1 MRSHTS
7 PLAASLLVGLLLSGA
22 AQAEQ
27 ETESEATP
35 AWQMLSVSQLNDRIL
50 KATKEVNAKEYA
62 IACSELLLLP
72 QEVHELQ
79 PQLTYNTW
87 FLLGQCHAGL
97 GLYPEARSY
106 FRKVVEADPTAA
118 RPRLDLALVE
128 QYLGNFSAANEQF
141 DYLRDDEELPEEIQD
156 KVDAIYG
163 QRPDRLRYFIEG
175 YFGTLTDSNINYGPE
190 SDVIRIYDKDFV
202 FNRESRPISGNGT
215 NLGARLSLEK
225 LLDRDTRLSGR
236 LSLDTVTYT
245 DNEDFDSSIL
255 DLNFACRQK
264 LWSGEYMIQP
274 RYASVKLGESTLFTV
289 MGLDGG
295 YAWLQG
301 DNLRLTGLLGYKNYT
316 YSTDDRRNTGEIKP
330 QFLAN
335 YRYSGKLIFNGRLG
349 YALGSASEESYSYTD
364 LELGAGLDY
373 AFSSTLMLSLNYEM
387 SSTSYSAEL
396 EGFDTVR
403 QDDRTK
409 LSAELSY
416 NLKQLGEFFKR
427 FNIDAGMREYTNSSN
442 VALFENSR
450 TQTYITLRATL

>member
-1 MRSHTS
+1 MD
-7 PLAASLLVGLLLSGA
+7 
-22 AQAEQ
+22 
-27 ETESEATP
+27 
-35 AWQMLSVSQLNDRIL
+35 QLNDRIL
-50 KATKEVNAKEYA
+50 QATKDVNAKEYA

-72 QEVHELQ
+72 QEQHETQ

-106 FRKVVEADPTAA
+106 LRKVVRADPAAA

-128 QYLGNFSAANEQF
+128 QYLGNFRAANEQY
-141 DYLRDDEELPEEIQD
+141 DYLRDDEELPETIQD
-156 KVDAIYG
+156 KIDAIYG
-163 QRPDRLRYFIEG
+163 QRPDRLQYFIEG
-175 YFGTLTDSNINYGPE
+175 SFGTLMDSNINYGPD
-190 SDVIRIYDKDFV
+190 SDTMRIYSQDFV
-202 FNRESRPISGNGT
+202 FNRESRPISGSGT

-225 LLDRDTRLSGR
+225 LLDRDTRISGR
-236 LSLDTVTYT
+236 LSLDTVTYA

-255 DLNFACRQK
+255 DLNIAYRQK

-274 RYASVKLGESTLFTV
+274 RYASVTLGESTLFTV

-316 YSTDDRRNTGEIKP
+316 YTTDDRRNTGEFKP

-335 YRYSGKLIFNGRLG
+335 YRYSGRLIFNGRLG

-364 LELGAGLDY
+364 LELAAGVDY
-373 AFSSTLMLSLNYEM
+373 VLMPTLLLNLNYEM
-387 SSTSYSAEL
+387 SSTSYNNEL

-403 QDDRTK
+403 QDDRVK

-416 NLKQLGEFFKR
+416 NLRQLGDFFKR
-427 FNIDAGMREYTNSSN
+427 FNIDLGMREYTNTSN
-442 VALFENSR
+442 ITLFENNR
-450 TQTYITLRATL
+450 TQTYIMLRATW